1 LSIADGRG
9 RFGGPFAGKRHDP
22 SVILFNHDCDKA
34 EMMTEAQ
41 VHKVRFEPV
50 GIEME
55 VEEGETVLDAAFRQ
69 GISLMHG
76 CKEGQCGSCKSKL
89 IDGDI
94 ELLKYSTF
102 ALPDYESETDHVLLC
117 RTHAFSDV
125 SFELLNYDED
135 LLRRSIAVKSFA
147 GRVAKISELTSD
159 IRLLEIEIERP
170 LKFWAGQYVDL
181 TLGDGAITR
190 AFSMANAPGESS
202 NLSFIIKKYPNGAFS
217 SQLDGK
223 LAVGDQLT
231 AKGPYGTCFRREER
245 PGPMLLIG
253 GGSGMSPLW
262 SILADHIASGEQR
275 PVRFFY
281 GARTRADLFYLDEL
295 SAITAKLKDF
305 KFIPALSHEAD
316 GGWEGETGFV
326 HEVVLRHLR
335 EDKLI
340 GAIDAYACGPTPM
353 IDAVL
358 PVLQVNGVEPD
369 HIYFDKFTPAVR

>member
-1 LSIADGRG
+1 
-9 RFGGPFAGKRHDP
+9 
-22 SVILFNHDCDKA
+22 
-34 EMMTEAQ
+34 MTEAL

-69 GISLMHG
+69 GISVMHG
-76 CKEGQCGSCKSKL
+76 CKEGQCGSCKSRL
-89 IDGDI
+89 IEGDI

-102 ALPDYESETDHVLLC
+102 ALPDYESETGHVLLC
-117 RTHAFSDV
+117 RTHAYSDV

-135 LLRRSIAVKSFA
+135 LLSRSIAVKAFS
-147 GRVAKISELTSD
+147 GRVTKISALTAD
-159 IRLLEIEIERP
+159 IRLLEIQIEKP

-181 TLGDGAITR
+181 TLGDSAITR
-190 AFSMANAPGESS
+190 AFSMANAPAESTD
-202 NLSFIIKKYPNGAFS
+202 LRFIIKKYPDGAFS

-223 LAVGDQLT
+223 LCVGDAVV

-245 PGPMLLIG
+245 PGPMILIG

-262 SILADHIASGEQR
+262 SILADHIASEEQR

-281 GARTRADLFYLDEL
+281 GARTRADLFYLEEL
-295 SAITAKLKDF
+295 AAIAARLKDF
-305 KFIPALSHEAD
+305 RFVPALSHAGANDE
-316 GGWEGETGFV
+316 WNGETGFI
-326 HEVVLRHLR
+326 HEVVQRHLR
-335 EDKLI
+335 DEKLT
-340 GAIDAYACGPTPM
+340 GVIDAYACGPTPM

-358 PVLQVNGVEPD
+358 PVLQMNGVEPE

>member
-1 LSIADGRG
+1 
-9 RFGGPFAGKRHDP
+9 
-22 SVILFNHDCDKA
+22 
-34 EMMTEAQ
+34 MTDVR

-89 IDGDI
+89 VEGDI

-102 ALPDYESETDHVLLC
+102 ALPDYESETGHILLC
-117 RTHAFSDV
+117 RTHVYSDIGV
-125 SFELLNYDED
+125 ELLNYDED
-135 LLRRSIAVKSFA
+135 LLSRSIAVKAFS
-147 GRVAKISELTSD
+147 GRVAGISALTSD

-170 LKFWAGQYVDL
+170 MKFWAGQYVDL
-181 TLGDGAITR
+181 TLQDGTITR
-190 AFSMANAPGESS
+190 AFSMANPPGEGI
-202 NLSFIIKKYPNGAFS
+202 NLRFIIKKYPNGAFS

-223 LAVGDQLT
+223 LAVGDAVI

-262 SILADHIASGEQR
+262 SILADHIGSGEQR

-295 SAITAKLKDF
+295 AAIAARLNDF
-305 KFIPALSHEAD
+305 KFVPALSHAETGD
-316 GGWEGETGFV
+316 GWDGETGLI

-335 EDKLI
+335 EEKLS

-358 PVLQVNGVEPD
+358 PVLQMNGVEPD

>member
-1 LSIADGRG
+1 
-9 RFGGPFAGKRHDP
+9 
-22 SVILFNHDCDKA
+22 
-34 EMMTEAQ
+34 MTDAQ
-41 VHKVRFEPV
+41 IHKVRFEPV

-102 ALPDYESETDHVLLC
+102 ALPDYESETGHVLLC

-135 LLRRSIAVKSFA
+135 LLSRSIAVKAFP
-147 GRVAKISELTSD
+147 GRVTGISTLTSD
-159 IRLLEIEIERP
+159 IRLLEIEIEKP

-181 TLGDGAITR
+181 TLQRGGITR
-190 AFSMANAPGESS
+190 AFSMANPPGEGT
-202 NLSFIIKKYPNGAFS
+202 NLRFIIKKYPNGAFS
-217 SQLDGK
+217 SQLDGE
-223 LAVGDQLT
+223 LSVGDALI

-262 SILADHIASGEQR
+262 SILADHIESKEQR

-281 GARTRADLFYLDEL
+281 GARTRGDLFYLEEL
-295 SAITAKLKDF
+295 AAIAAKLKDF
-305 KFIPALSHEAD
+305 KFMPALSHAEPND
-316 GGWEGETGFV
+316 RWDGETGFV

-335 EDKLI
+335 AEKLS
-340 GAIDAYACGPTPM
+340 GAIDAYACGPPLM

-358 PVLQVNGVEPD
+358 PILQMNGVEPD